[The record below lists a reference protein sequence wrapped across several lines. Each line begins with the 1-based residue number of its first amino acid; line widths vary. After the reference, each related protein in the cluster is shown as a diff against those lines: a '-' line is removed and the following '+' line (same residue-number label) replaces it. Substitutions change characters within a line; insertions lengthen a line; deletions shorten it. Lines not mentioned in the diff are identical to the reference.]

1 MRNRAYDLPPLD
13 QLEAFEAAA
22 RHLSFTKAADELAL
36 TQSAVSRQVAALE
49 AFFGVPLFQ
58 RLHRAL
64 RLSDAGLALQRTVTE
79 VLRQLHQTTTALRGE
94 RRLKTVV
101 VSTTAGF
108 AGLWLI
114 PRLAGFTAAHPD
126 VDVRI
131 SASYALVNLQR
142 DGVDV
147 AVRYS
152 PASSAGDGERLFGD
166 TLTPVCSP
174 RLLRDRARPLKVPAD
189 LRHHCLLRGEG
200 SDGQPLVDW
209 DLWLRAM
216 KLESLEPASAL
227 HLSQYD
233 QIIQAAVAGQGVA
246 LGRFPLVQELVRQ
259 RRLAVPFKDALSSQ
273 HSYVLMQSD
282 AARSKPEVQD
292 FLAWIRAEAARG
304 ADATAPARGSAGP
317 SGRARP

>member
-1 MRNRAYDLPPLD
+1 MRIRNAMRNRTYDLPPLD

-49 AFFGVPLFQ
+49 AFFGVPLFL

-64 RLSDAGLALQRTVTE
+64 RLSEAGQMLQRTVVD
-79 VLRQLHQTTTALRGE
+79 VLQQLDQTSAALRSE
-94 RRLKTVV
+94 SRLKTVV

-114 PRLAGFTAAHPD
+114 PRLARFTTARPD

-131 SASYALVNLQR
+131 SATYALVNLNR

-152 PASSAGDGERLFGD
+152 PTSALGGGDERLFGD

-189 LRHHCLLRGEG
+189 LRHHCLLRGET
-200 SDGQPLVDW
+200 DRTQALVDW

-216 KLESLEPASAL
+216 KLDGLKPASVL
-227 HLSQYD
+227 HFSQYD
-233 QIIQAAVAGQGVA
+233 QIIQAAVSGQGVA
-246 LGRFPLVQELVRQ
+246 LGRFPLVDDLIERRQLV
-259 RRLAVPFKDALSSQ
+259 APFKDATSSQ
-273 HSYVLMQSD
+273 HGYLLLQSD
-282 AARSKPEVQD
+282 AARHKPEVQQ
-292 FLAWIRAEAARG
+292 FLDWIRAEAA
-304 ADATAPARGSAGP
+304 ATAGGS
-317 SGRARP
+317 